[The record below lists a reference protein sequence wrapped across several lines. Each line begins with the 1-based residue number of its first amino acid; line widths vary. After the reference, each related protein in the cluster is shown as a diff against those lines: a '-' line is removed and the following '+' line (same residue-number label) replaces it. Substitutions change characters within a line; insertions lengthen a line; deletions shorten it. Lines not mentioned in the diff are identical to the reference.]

1 MAVEAGQ
8 QAWESWTC
16 TRCETHNSH
25 RGFCSQCGM
34 QLVVYPSGTGPVIP
48 RPNRVPQPTPVAEP
62 MPSAAPAPQTVV
74 EPSSEPSSPPSHR
87 KRRRLMPAV
96 AVVIVV
102 LLVAG
107 AGGYF
112 MLGRK
117 TKPSYPKA
125 WDPRV
130 ADIAAF
136 VETER
141 GLHFGHPV
149 YVDFL
154 TPSEYSKKTRT
165 DESTVTAADKAEIE
179 RTTGILRAVGLISGK
194 VDLLGAANTLQD
206 QGTLALYDSHDKR
219 VRVRGTQMTPSL
231 RVTLA
236 HELTHA
242 AQDQHFD
249 LNRMDKMKSQE
260 ASDAFQAVVEGDA
273 ERIENKYVDTLND
286 ADRKSYEDEQDK
298 EQGDD
303 TLKDVPPALTAFF
316 ASPYALGSQL
326 VNLLDS
332 KGGNSSVDEAL
343 RTPPANQ
350 AQLLD
355 PFRFLSHE
363 AAQHVPVPAL
373 SAGDKRIDDS
383 NEFGAVALYL
393 VLAGRIDPH
402 RALQATDDWA
412 GDASLDYTHAGKSCV
427 DATFAGTNPSATDD
441 LAAALTDWSKTMPP
455 STATV
460 ERVGPYAKLH
470 SCDPGEQASTTAAS
484 GASAD
489 SLILPVTRAEIST
502 ELIKSGAPQPVAR
515 CVSGKIIGAYSI
527 DQLKSDDQSQFQSQ
541 AYIKQVQGFVV
552 SCR

>member
-1 MAVEAGQ
+1 MAVEAVQ
-8 QAWESWTC
+8 QSWESWTC
-16 TRCETHNSH
+16 TRCETHNAN

-48 RPNRVPQPTPVAEP
+48 RPKPVARPTIPVAEP
-62 MPSAAPAPQTVV
+62 SPQAEVGQIPAPPSA
-74 EPSSEPSSPPSHR
+74 PSHR
-87 KRRRLMPAV
+87 KKRRLMPFV
-96 AVVIVV
+96 ASLVVV

-107 AGGYF
+107 AGAYF
-112 MLGRK
+112 VLGRK

-141 GLHFGHPV
+141 GLHFDHPV

-154 TPSEYSKKTRT
+154 TASEYSKKTRT
-165 DESTVTAADKAEIE
+165 DDSKVTASDRADME
-179 RTTGILRAVGLISGK
+179 RTVGLMRAVGLVSGK

-206 QGTLALYDSHDKR
+206 QGTLALYDPHDKR

-249 LNRMDKMKSQE
+249 LNRMDKMKEQ
-260 ASDAFQAVVEGDA
+260 ASDAFRAVVEGDA

-286 ADRKSYEDEQDK
+286 ADRKSYEDEQNK

-303 TLKDVPPALTAFF
+303 SLKDVPPAMTALF

-355 PFRFLSHE
+355 PFRFLAHE
-363 AAQHVPVPAL
+363 AAQHVPAPSL

-383 NEFGAVALYL
+383 PDFGAVTLYF

-427 DATFAGTNPSATDD
+427 DATFAGTSPAATDD
-441 LAAALTDWSKTMPP
+441 LTAALTDWSKAMPP

-460 ERVGPYAKLH
+460 ERVGPYVKLH
-470 SCDPGEQASTTAAS
+470 SCDPGAQASTPAAS
-484 GASAD
+484 GASAG
-489 SLILPVTRAEIST
+489 SLVLPVTRAEIAT
-502 ELIKSGAPQPVAR
+502 ELIKSGATQPQAR
-515 CVSGKIIGAYSI
+515 CVAGKIVGAFSI
-527 DQLKSDDQSQFQSQ
+527 EQLQSEDQSLFQTP
-541 AYIKQVQGFVV
+541 AYFKQVQGFAV